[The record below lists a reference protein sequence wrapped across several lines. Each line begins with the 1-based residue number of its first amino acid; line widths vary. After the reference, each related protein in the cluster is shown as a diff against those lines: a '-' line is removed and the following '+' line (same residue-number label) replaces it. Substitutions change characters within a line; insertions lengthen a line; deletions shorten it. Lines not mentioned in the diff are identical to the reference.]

1 MSYQVLARK
10 WRPGGFADLI
20 GQDHVRQALTNSLNT
35 GRLHHAYLFTGT
47 RGVGKTTIARILAK
61 ALNCEQGVSAEPCGQ
76 CSSCVEID
84 EGRFLDLMEIDA
96 ASRTK
101 VDDTRDLLENVQ
113 YAPTRGRF
121 KVYLID
127 EVHMFSKS
135 SFNAL
140 LKTLEEPP
148 AHVKFLLA
156 TTDPQKIPVTVLSR
170 CLQFNLRQMSGE
182 VIQQQLIKVTS
193 AEQIQAEP
201 EALKLI
207 ARSAAGSMRD
217 GLSLLDQAIAFCG
230 TELTLIETARMLGT
244 VDQGQVVEMVHAL
257 HRGDANALL
266 SLVDVLAERVPD
278 FNVILEELLSLL
290 HGLAVRKQVEDA
302 PVQVDVSD
310 EQLAELSALLS
321 AEEIQLYYQLGLH
334 GRRDLP
340 LAPTPRIGL
349 EMALLRMLAFQPER
363 TAREVG
369 FRSSLLTPNAGAVP
383 GLPAEVDAVVK
394 SADLSEDL
402 AAAPMVVP
410 VVTPE
415 LLPAAGKPEMAQPP
429 ASSPVVDLEPA
440 ETVQVASE
448 QAQGSQSDEVVASG
462 STDSVSSQ
470 VKTSEPPPIN
480 QTIEQPASLGSQYPS
495 SEVTPVKETQVNQAQ
510 IDGIQTHGVKEP
522 GLSEPVVA
530 PAVSGELP
538 DWSKLAYELSLTGLA
553 QQLAAQ
559 LALISV
565 SEHEY
570 CFTLD
575 PSHRAV
581 LNRPAQTRLEQALS
595 QRAGQTVTVKIEM
608 VRQAAETPAKERQRQ
623 HQQKLDQTTEQ
634 LQQDPTIKALEGA
647 FGARMEPDSI
657 ESVDAAIEAAIEDDK

>member
-10 WRPGGFADLI
+10 WRPRGFADLM

-182 VIQQQLIKVTS
+182 VIQQQLTKVTS
-193 AEQIQAEP
+193 AEQIQVEP

-217 GLSLLDQAIAFCG
+217 GLSLLDQAIAFSG
-230 TELTLIETARMLGT
+230 EQLTLVETARMLGT

-257 HRGDANALL
+257 HRGDANGLL

-302 PVQVDVSD
+302 PVQVEVSD
-310 EQLAELSALLS
+310 EQLAELSAAIS

-369 FRSSLLTPNAGAVP
+369 FRSQVAVSE
-383 GLPAEVDAVVK
+383 AA
-394 SADLSEDL
+394 SAI
-402 AAAPMVVP
+402 P
-410 VVTPE
+410 VVINSSVDVDPPTAEKTVSTDQRLASAPPAGSDRDSGRPE
-415 LLPAAGKPEMAQPP
+415 LSAPV
-429 ASSPVVDLEPA
+429 SPVVSESPSVNSLASVSNSVNEVAAEPEHQSA
-440 ETVQVASE
+440 EVQS
-448 QAQGSQSDEVVASG
+448 EVVP
-462 STDSVSSQ
+462 SVS
-470 VKTSEPPPIN
+470 EPSGQSADSNIPVEDLHDQQN
-480 QTIEQPASLGSQYPS
+480 QI
-495 SEVTPVKETQVNQAQ
+495 
-510 IDGIQTHGVKEP
+510 
-522 GLSEPVVA
+522 SEPV
-530 PAVSGELP
+530 PAAVVDKTLMSGELP

-559 LALISV
+559 LALV
-565 SEHEY
+565 EMRPDEY
-570 CFTLD
+570 RFTLD

-581 LNRPAQTRLEQALS
+581 LNRPAQTRLEQALT
-595 QRAGQTVTVKIEM
+595 QRAGQSVTVHIE
-608 VRQAAETPAKERQRQ
+608 VIRQAAETPAKERQRQ
-623 HQQKLDQTTEQ
+623 HQERLDQTTEQ

-647 FGARMEPDSI
+647 FGARLEPDSI
-657 ESVDAAIEAAIEDDK
+657 ESIDSAIEAAIEADSQ

>member
-10 WRPGGFADLI
+10 WRPAGFADLM

-170 CLQFNLRQMSGE
+170 CLQFNLRQMSAE

-193 AEQIQAEP
+193 AEQIEVEP

-207 ARSAAGSMRD
+207 ARSASGSMRD

-230 TELTLIETARMLGT
+230 TQLTLIETARMLGT
-244 VDQGQVVEMVHAL
+244 VNQGQVVEMVHAL

-290 HGLAVRKQVEDA
+290 HGLAVRQQVKDA
-302 PVQVDVSD
+302 PVQVEVSD
-310 EQLAELSALLS
+310 EQLAELSAVLS

-363 TAREVG
+363 TALEVG
-369 FRSSLLTPNAGAVP
+369 FRSSLLEPVGAVTAP
-383 GLPAEVDAVVK
+383 AVIELTPAVKAIPYPPPEPVAVVSTAEIGQSQAASAVINTEPVEAVVAAEVVKAAVV
-394 SADLSEDL
+394 ADKLERVGAADKPRDPLQPGDSLS
-402 AAAPMVVP
+402 VN
-410 VVTPE
+410 
-415 LLPAAGKPEMAQPP
+415 QPI
-429 ASSPVVDLEPA
+429 A
-440 ETVQVASE
+440 EVA
-448 QAQGSQSDEVVASG
+448 ASG
-462 STDSVSSQ
+462 SEHPRGLYQNSQYQNDHNQ
-470 VKTSEPPPIN
+470 VKEVAAQEPQESPS
-480 QTIEQPASLGSQYPS
+480 EQPDLA
-495 SEVTPVKETQVNQAQ
+495 N
-510 IDGIQTHGVKEP
+510 
-522 GLSEPVVA
+522 PVVA
-530 PAVSGELP
+530 PLAMGELP

-565 SEHEY
+565 SEQEY

-595 QRAGQTVTVKIEM
+595 QRVGQTITVKIDL
-608 VRQAAETPAKERQRQ
+608 VRQAAETPAKERHRQ
-623 HQQKLDQTTEQ
+623 HQEKLDQTTEQ
-634 LQQDPTIKALEGA
+634 LQQDPTIKALEGT
-647 FGARMEPDSI
+647 FGARMEPGSI
-657 ESVDAAIEAAIEDDK
+657 ESIDAAIEAAIEADK